1 MTRFQ
6 NESVAAFLDHQ
17 LPQGWR
23 VVPAKRFC
31 KEIDKRSTTGV
42 EELLGLSKATGVQRK
57 SDMAQRASEAESYS
71 GYKKVVAGDLISN
84 KMQAWNGMFGI
95 SPYDGITSPDYAI
108 YRLNSIVEHRFVEY
122 VCTTDLYAREFHSKS
137 RGMGTGF
144 LRLNQSEFLSTPFM
158 LPDLATQRQIADFL
172 DRETA
177 RIDLL
182 IEKKQRLVALLGEK
196 YFANLESLTFP
207 EDTPRN
213 EFFPFRWICRIAEGQ
228 VDPTS
233 GTWRDRVLIAP
244 NHIES
249 KTGRLLS
256 TETAEEQ
263 GAISGKYA
271 FGEGTVLYSKIRPA
285 LAKACISPSAGMCSA
300 DMYPIIPDKRLRPEY
315 LLMQLLSARF
325 TDWATLESM
334 RVAMPKINR
343 DTLGG
348 FSLRVPP
355 IETQDQYVQSF
366 AQKRAKFEAATDK
379 INASI
384 ERLKEY
390 RSALITAAVTGQI
403 DVQTYARSGTAD
415 RRLDGIQEQMRA

>member
-1 MTRFQ
+1 VIEKSGGGEKTP
-6 NESVAAFLDHQ
+6 V
-17 LPQGWR
+17 GR
-23 VVPAKRFC
+23 VVSFDEDVEAVTSNFVARIRPHKDVWNRFFLY
-31 KEIDKRSTTGV
+31 
-42 EELLGLSKATGVQRK
+42 LLAAHY
-57 SDMAQRASEAESYS
+57 MS
-71 GYKKVVAGDLISN
+71 GYSHQFIKQN
-84 KMQAWNGMFGI
+84 TGI
-95 SPYDGITSPDYAI
+95 QNLDDTNLFRSD
-108 YRLNSIVEHRFVEY
+108 VWV
-122 VCTTDLYAREFHSKS
+122 
-137 RGMGTGF
+137 
-144 LRLNQSEFLSTPFM
+144 
-158 LPDLATQRQIADFL
+158 PDLATQRQIAGFL

-196 YFANLESLTFP
+196 YFADLESVTFP
-207 EDTPRN
+207 NDTPSD
-213 EFFPFRWICRIAEGQ
+213 ELVPFRWICRIAEGQ
-228 VDPTS
+228 VDPT
-233 GTWRDRVLIAP
+233 TEMWRDRILIAP

-249 KTGRLLS
+249 KTGRLLA

-343 DTLGG
+343 ETLGA
-348 FSLRVPP
+348 FRLRVPP
-355 IETQDQYVQSF
+355 LDVQDRYIASY
-366 AQKRAKFEAATDK
+366 AENRTRFEEVTDK

-384 ERLKEY
+384 DRLKEY
-390 RSALITAAVTGQI
+390 RAALITAAVTGQI
-403 DVQTYARSGTAD
+403 DVTTYAKSGTPD
-415 RRLDGIQEQMRA
+415 RTLDAIQEEMGA